1 MRMQIYTGWLMSTL
15 PIQAKMTMINNY
27 DSNYYYNIYNYNN
40 YYLIIKLINIIIII
54 TIITII
60 IIMFKIIKI

>member
-40 YYLIIKLINIIIII
+40 YYLIIKLINI